1 MDAGCQMVVVGS
13 VHRGVKRDVHVHDPG
28 TAGPHEITFI
38 VDLAQLFSLVLA
50 DMLLTHSIRVVP

>member
-1 MDAGCQMVVVGS
+1 MVVVGS

-38 VDLAQLFSLVLA
+38 VDLAQLFPLVLA